1 MFLFLTRYFNIS
13 QWEGVMKFKQ
23 KTCIF
28 QTVLNI
34 LEICCAILWLQKV
47 TVKCYAAVL
56 NFTTWMPEQSKLFPF
71 SQGMDVDWP
80 YQRKVLGDSLT
91 YICPISTSTWRSYAT
106 TQKVIIQASVLV
118 GKSITILLTTVVP
131 I

>member
-1 MFLFLTRYFNIS
+1 
-13 QWEGVMKFKQ
+13 
-23 KTCIF
+23 
-28 QTVLNI
+28 
-34 LEICCAILWLQKV
+34 
-47 TVKCYAAVL
+47 
-56 NFTTWMPEQSKLFPF
+56 MPEQSKLFPF

-118 GKSITILLTTVVP
+118 GGSITILITTVVP
-131 I
+131 ILGVLGNQRAGDLKNGTNY